1 MPGHQEKDQYKEN
14 PTPTAGVV
22 SSKKSPPA
30 GLMLTLVHHIGY
42 VNLFVVFS
50 LHPRFRQRF
59 PKGGSSH
66 HPCPAGHHQ

>member
-42 VNLFVVFS
+42 VNLFVVFL
-50 LHPRFRQRF
+50 LHTYI
-59 PKGGSSH
+59 
-66 HPCPAGHHQ
+66 